1 MDLRII
7 FVSYADVDLRGYIL
21 AGNIYIYIWKS
32 DNKGGKISNIY
43 WENNVI

>member
-7 FVSYADVDLRGYIL
+7 FVSYVDVDLRGYIL
-21 AGNIYIYIWKS
+21 AGNIYIWKS

-43 WENNVI
+43 WENNVV